1 MKIRNRCFFIIFS
14 VVGFISEQLYNT
26 FTDKGF
32 FDDIVLAKRLSY
44 YYLDRNPSYNEIL
57 LYHRMS
63 ILINEPNILTIPINL
78 YEIYLEH
85 FEYKDLKV
93 ETLRDERYV
102 LLGESKAAF
111 LNYKSNVEGD
121 MIKYFQTSKV
131 KNIMPLRTSY
141 SSKLKIKKGVCEK
154 ISTIFDELNL
164 TNSQG
169 INASYLKNA
178 CLKIGGGIVDNG
190 GSVSLSNYLNYL
202 LDEYVD
208 FVYANK
214 DNRDIAKFLKS
225 KLYLSI
231 IYQMLFVYNISWKI
245 TSVLISQ
252 DLSNMFSRIYNVEF
266 TFKVIESITFICL
279 VLLLYIVL
287 IFHQKRSL
295 VKFGKIIGKMNYIM
309 KG

>member
-1 MKIRNRCFFIIFS
+1 MKIRNRCLFIIFC
-14 VVGFISEQLYNT
+14 VVVFISEQLYNT

-63 ILINEPNILTIPINL
+63 ILINEPNMLTIPINL

-102 LLGESKAAF
+102 ILGESKAAF
-111 LNYKSNVEGD
+111 LNYKSNLEGD

-190 GSVSLSNYLNYL
+190 ASASLSNYLNYL

-214 DNRDIAKFLKS
+214 DNRNIAKFLKS

-252 DLSNMFSRIYNVEF
+252 DLSNMFSKIYNVEL

-287 IFHQKRSL
+287 IFNQKRSL